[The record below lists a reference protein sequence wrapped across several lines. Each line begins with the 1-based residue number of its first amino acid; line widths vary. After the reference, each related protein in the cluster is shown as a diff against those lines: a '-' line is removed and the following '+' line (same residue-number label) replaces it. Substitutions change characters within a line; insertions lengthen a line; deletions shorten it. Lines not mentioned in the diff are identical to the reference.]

1 MVQNSVFNPDPELL
15 VIGVIYTIL
24 TAVVFPV
31 YALIIHALH
40 SRSDLRENI
49 SYKLINLLNY
59 CDVSQAFCHF
69 LTGIFLIFPFFI
81 SELDVFVRIV
91 GCTANTLWLA
101 TFVIMT
107 ILSLARIGIAF
118 FNTKHDKWSIWMI
131 VALVVGSIYIFM
143 IWIIGCI
150 TQNFQLT
157 GPNWSYDMTVKFAE
171 LFANLELVLC
181 FPTLILSFCSY
192 ILIIYS
198 IYKKRRISQ
207 LESSSSFRTEVGIL
221 IQATILT
228 TYMAVLITFWHNA
241 ESWFKMT
248 NVTLA
253 SLNCGWIL
261 FSHLNSMLLI
271 ATNKGVRNQVLQSFC
286 NRLSFR
292 QSSREGILQHVSS
305 VTLKNNYVS

>member
-1 MVQNSVFNPDPELL
+1 MVESSVLNSDPELL
-15 VIGVIYTIL
+15 IIGLIYAIL
-24 TAVVFPV
+24 SAIVFPV
-31 YALIIHALH
+31 YVLIIYALH

-69 LTGIFLIFPFFI
+69 LTGLFLIFPFFTKKV
-81 SELDVFVRIV
+81 DVFVRIV

-101 TFVIMT
+101 TFVIMA

-118 FNTKHDKWSIWMI
+118 FKTKPTKWSIWMI
-131 VALVVGSIYIFM
+131 VALVIGSIYIFLV
-143 IWIIGCI
+143 WAIGCI

-157 GPNWSYDMTVKFAE
+157 GPSWSYDMTVKFAG
-171 LFANLELVLC
+171 LFADLELVLC
-181 FPTLILSFCSY
+181 FPTLALSFCSY

-198 IYKKRRISQ
+198 IYKKRQISQ
-207 LESSSSFRTEVGIL
+207 LKSSSSLRTEVGIL

-228 TYMAVLITFWHNA
+228 TYMAILITFWHNA

-253 SLNCGWIL
+253 ALNCVWIL
-261 FSHLNSMLLI
+261 FSHLNSILLI
-271 ATNKGVRNQVLQSFC
+271 ATNKGVRNQILKPFC
-286 NRLSFR
+286 NRVPSRHTSRLGPLS
-292 QSSREGILQHVSS
+292 HVSS
-305 VTLKNNYVS
+305 VNIEK